1 MDSVADVIDRAH
13 LRSAR
18 LEAQSYDISESKQR
32 DLDGSRL
39 VGNIVRLNAGK
50 LDDQSAVSAE
60 QAREKNFEPINV
72 AIDTMQAR
80 RLNDQRAC
88 LSANSEM
95 RIATGR
101 LITQLERGQ
110 ESRLSDQD
118 AVPSSKFLAA
128 RSLGTVVSSVDTL
141 NRGKC
146 VLCL

>member
-1 MDSVADVIDRAH
+1 
-13 LRSAR
+13 
-18 LEAQSYDISESKQR
+18 
-32 DLDGSRL
+32 
-39 VGNIVRLNAGK
+39 
-50 LDDQSAVSAE
+50 
-60 QAREKNFEPINV
+60 
-72 AIDTMQAR
+72 
-80 RLNDQRAC
+80 
-88 LSANSEM
+88 M